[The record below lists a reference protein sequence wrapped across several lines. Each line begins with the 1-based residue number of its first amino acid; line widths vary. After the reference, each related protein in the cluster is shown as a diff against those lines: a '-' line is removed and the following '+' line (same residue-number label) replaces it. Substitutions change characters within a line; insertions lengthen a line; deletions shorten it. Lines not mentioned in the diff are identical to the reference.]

1 MSVKSNRTDAD
12 NIMEQARRVLSV
24 EAEQISFLNEKI
36 DHHFVEAVE
45 AIQECKGKL
54 IVCGMGKSG
63 LIGQKISATLSSYGI
78 QSFFLHPA
86 DAHHGNLG
94 MVGPEDVV
102 LLISYSGET
111 DEILKLVPFFQKQ
124 GNVMIA
130 MTGNTDS
137 SLAQHSDVYLDVG
150 ISEEACPL
158 QLAPTSSTTATL
170 VMGDALAVTLME
182 SKGVKEEQFARL
194 HPGGSLGHKLLTNV
208 EDQMIDGEK
217 LPLIG
222 ADTSAIDTIHAISD
236 GRLGIVVVTD
246 EQQKLLG
253 IITDGDVRRT
263 TMEEKENFIRL
274 KASQMM
280 TKDPRVIQPGI
291 RVYDAETLMD
301 SLGIHQL
308 VVVNNENRVIGI
320 LPYRTQI
327 KR

>member
-1 MSVKSNRTDAD
+1 MSIDPNVTDAD
-12 NIMEQARRVLSV
+12 KIIEQARRVLSV
-24 EAEQISFLNEKI
+24 EAEQISLLKEKI
-36 DHHFVEAVE
+36 DHHFVRAVE
-45 AIQECKGKL
+45 AINACKGKL

-86 DAHHGNLG
+86 EAHHGNLG
-94 MVGPEDVV
+94 MVGSTDAV

-111 DEILKLVPFFQKQ
+111 DEILKLIPFFQKM
-124 GNVMIA
+124 GNITIA
-130 MTGNTDS
+130 MTGNTQS
-137 SLAQHSDVYLDVG
+137 SLAQHSDISLDVS

-182 SKGVKEEQFARL
+182 AKGVREEHFARL
-194 HPGGSLGHKLLTNV
+194 HPGGNLGHKLLMKV
-208 EDQMIDGEK
+208 EDQMIDGER

-222 ADTSAIDTIHAISD
+222 GNASAIDTIHAISD
-236 GRLGIVVVTD
+236 GRLGVVVVTD
-246 EQQKLLG
+246 EQQHLLG

-263 TMEEKENFIRL
+263 TLEARENFIQL

-280 TKDPRVIQPGI
+280 TKNPRVVQPGI
-291 RVYDAETLMD
+291 RVYEAESLMD
-301 SLGIHQL
+301 TLGIHQL
-308 VVVNNENRVIGI
+308 VVVNDENRVVGI

-327 KR
+327 NR